1 MDLCD
6 SDGHDPQGVAAVSLP
21 VTYDGEHEQYIIQHV
36 TCIPQYIIQ
45 HVR

>member
-21 VTYDGEHEQYIIQHV
+21 VTYDGEQYIIQHV

-45 HVR
+45 HVT